1 MMGPV
6 GSLNATCEAVGHG
19 EMTSNLTERRYRL
32 TFVDG
37 EYVDITS
44 SPISLMSDGTPN
56 QWISDSSKN
65 GRIVNSAHV
74 LMIEELDEA

>member
-1 MMGPV
+1 MGK
-6 GSLNATCEAVGHG
+6 
-19 EMTSNLTERRYRL
+19 MTSNLTERRYRL

-44 SPISLMSDGTPN
+44 SPISLMSDGDQPN
-56 QWISDSSKN
+56 QWISDSSKK